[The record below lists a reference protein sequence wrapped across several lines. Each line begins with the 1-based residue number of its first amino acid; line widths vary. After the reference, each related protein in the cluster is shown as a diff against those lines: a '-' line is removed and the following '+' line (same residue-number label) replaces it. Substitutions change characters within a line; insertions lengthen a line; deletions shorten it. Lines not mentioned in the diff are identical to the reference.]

1 MIDLMSQREA
11 ERRGIDPR
19 EIQNISPYV
28 NPAHVLAPPRHWLE
42 GLVRESC
49 GWHLFRLR
57 YKNLLR
63 SRYQA
68 DPAAFDALLQA
79 SEGGRNLVLTCHCLT
94 TQCHRGIARE
104 FLDKLRSRESDPA
117 AYAPPSWI
125 AQVRSRGAEW
135 KLAAN
140 G

>member
-1 MIDLMSQREA
+1 MIELMSQREA

-42 GLVRESC
+42 GLVREGCS
-49 GWHLFRLR
+49 WHLFRLR

-68 DPAAFDALLQA
+68 EPAAFDALLQA
-79 SEGGRNLVLTCHCLT
+79 SEGGRKLVLTCHCLT
-94 TQCHRGIARE
+94 PHCHRSIARE

-117 AYAPPSWI
+117 AYAPPAWL
-125 AQVRSRGAEW
+125 AQQRAVSRGW
-135 KLAAN
+135 NLAQA